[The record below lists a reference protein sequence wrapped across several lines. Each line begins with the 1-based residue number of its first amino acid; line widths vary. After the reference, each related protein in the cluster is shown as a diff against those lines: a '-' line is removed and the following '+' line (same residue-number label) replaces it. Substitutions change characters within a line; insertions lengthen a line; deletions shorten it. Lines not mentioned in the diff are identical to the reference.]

1 MITILKLQKLHIKK
15 QLLPYL
21 FPIIFIYVFLL
32 PYQKQLLLNMDETAM
47 IKVFDSAQEYLLLFA
62 VWFQYLGLR
71 IVLNPGLKEASVSY
85 CKKIKGKWLLSNW
98 FLYFLCFLPYALW
111 VILNSGSYYKN
122 MLFILIQC
130 MMVAVMAFFI
140 MYILQSALAGLAV
153 MVLYYFLCVN
163 HIMVE
168 PLCIIRLGILPEN
181 YSFGWYVWTLAIESA
196 VVILGDRINYFI
208 QNRYKI

>member
-1 MITILKLQKLHIKK
+1 MIPVLNFLKLHVRK
-15 QLLPYL
+15 QVLAYL

-47 IKVFDSAQEYLLLFA
+47 IKVFDFAQEYLLLFA

-71 IVLNPGLKEASVSY
+71 IVLNLDLREASVS
-85 CKKIKGKWLLSNW
+85 CVKKMKGKWLLSNL
-98 FLYFLCFLPYALW
+98 FLYFLCFFPYAVW

-130 MMVAVMAFFI
+130 MMAAVMAFFI

-163 HIMVE
+163 HIMAE
-168 PLCIIRLGILPEN
+168 PFCIIRLGILPEN
-181 YSFGWYVWTLAIESA
+181 YGFGRCVRILFSFRAIA
-196 VVILGDRINYFI
+196 
-208 QNRYKI
+208 

>member
-98 FLYFLCFLPYALW
+98 FLYFLCFLPYVLW

-122 MLFILIQC
+122 MLFILLQC
-130 MMVAVMAFFI
+130 MMAEVMAFFI

-163 HIMVE
+163 HIMAE
-168 PLCIIRLGILPEN
+168 PFLEN
-181 YSFGWYVWTLAIESA
+181 F
-196 VVILGDRINYFI
+196 
-208 QNRYKI
+208 